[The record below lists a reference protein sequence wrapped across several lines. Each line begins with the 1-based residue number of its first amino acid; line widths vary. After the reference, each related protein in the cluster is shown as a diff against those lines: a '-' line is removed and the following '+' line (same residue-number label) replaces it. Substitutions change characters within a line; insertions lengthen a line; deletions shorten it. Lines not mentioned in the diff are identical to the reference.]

1 MLSTKKWASLFALL
15 VVTSLILA
23 ACATPTPEVVE
34 KVVTQV
40 VKETV
45 VQKETVKETVI
56 VEGTPQVVEK
66 EITKVVEVE
75 KVVTPTPTA
84 IPEGGFVTE
93 VSFADAKILNPL
105 LSTDSP
111 SADIHELLFGKAVV
125 KDPFTGALIPDL
137 VEGWEVSEDGLTYTF
152 TVRDGVYW
160 SDGTQ
165 VTGKDFAFSFQALKS
180 GQLDTPRISNV
191 EYVEEINLIDDM
203 TVEFVFSEVNCAAL
217 PDLEL
222 GWLPAHMYAPDF
234 SDIMESDLNTE
245 PTVVNG
251 PFQFK
256 EWVKDDHITLVRN
269 PDYWRGAPHMEGF
282 IYKIV
287 PNATVGVQQLKTGEV
302 DIYDGIEPKY
312 LVEMELQEHL
322 NIFKYFDDGY
332 TFMGFQMGDPEDPQP
347 RLNEDGSV
355 NENHG
360 VHPILSDQRV
370 RLAITHA
377 TDRNAIISKVIFG
390 QGAPLEA
397 DVLPTIKWAFND
409 ALEPIEYD
417 VEKAAALLEE
427 AGWADQDGDGVREC
441 HGCMYAEEGTPLKL
455 GLITNAGNETRESI
469 GLIVQDQLGELG
481 FEIEFEPMEWNAFV
495 TTLVGQTFDICIV
508 GWTSMG
514 VDPDDEGTFASQ
526 NDLPDAAFN
535 FVSYYNPEVDALLKQ
550 AKTLPGCRVEDR
562 GPLYK
567 QVQEHIYAAQ
577 PYTFFYVPRAILVYN
592 KRIGGMNPGS
602 WEFRYNIH
610 EWYVQ

>member
-1 MLSTKKWASLFALL
+1 MVTRKKWAGLSALL
-15 VVTSLILA
+15 LIVSLILS
-23 ACATPTPEVVE
+23 ACATPTPEVIE

-56 VEGTPQVVEK
+56 VEGTPHIVEK

-93 VSFADAKILNPL
+93 VSFADAKILNPI

-111 SADIHELLFGKAVV
+111 SSDVHDLLFGKAVI
-125 KDPFTGALIPDL
+125 KDPFTGELIPDL

-152 TVRDGVYW
+152 KVRDGVYW
-160 SDGTQ
+160 SDGTP
-165 VTGKDFAFSFQALKS
+165 VTGKDFAFTFQALKY
-180 GQLDTPRISNV
+180 GNLDSPRLSNV

-203 TVEFVFSEVNCAAL
+203 TVDFVFSEVNCTVL

-222 GWLPAHMYAPDF
+222 GWLPAHMYSPDF
-234 SDIMESDLNTE
+234 SDIMENDLNTE

-251 PFQFK
+251 PFLFK
-256 EWVKDDHITLVRN
+256 EWVKDDHVTLVRN
-269 PDYWRGAPHMEGF
+269 PNYWRGAPHLEGW

-287 PNATVGVQQLKTGEV
+287 PNATVGIQQLKTGEADV
-302 DIYDGIEPKY
+302 FNDIDPKY

-322 NIFKYFDDGY
+322 NLFKYFDDGY
-332 TFMGFQMGDPEDPQP
+332 TYMAFQMGDPEDPQP

-355 NENHG
+355 NEDHG
-360 VHPILSDQRV
+360 VHPILSDGRV

-397 DVLPTIKWAFND
+397 DVLPTIKWAYND

-417 VEKAAALLEE
+417 LEKAAALLEE
-427 AGWADQDGDGVREC
+427 AGWTDQDGDGVREC
-441 HGCMYAEEGTPLKL
+441 HGCLYAEEGTPLKL
-455 GLITNAGNETRESI
+455 GLITNAGNETRESV

-481 FEIEFEPMEWNAFV
+481 FDIEFEPMECLCRH
-495 TTLVGQTFDICIV
+495 TG
-508 GWTSMG
+508 G
-514 VDPDDEGTFASQ
+514 PD
-526 NDLPDAAFN
+526 L
-535 FVSYYNPEVDALLKQ
+535 
-550 AKTLPGCRVEDR
+550 
-562 GPLYK
+562 
-567 QVQEHIYAAQ
+567 
-577 PYTFFYVPRAILVYN
+577 
-592 KRIGGMNPGS
+592 
-602 WEFRYNIH
+602 
-610 EWYVQ
+610 